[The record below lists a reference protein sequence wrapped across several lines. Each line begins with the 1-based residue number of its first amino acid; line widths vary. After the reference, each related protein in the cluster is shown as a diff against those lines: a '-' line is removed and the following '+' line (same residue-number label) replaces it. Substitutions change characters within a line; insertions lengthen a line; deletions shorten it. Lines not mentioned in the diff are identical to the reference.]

1 MLSGVVGGLV
11 ADGWRTAVVA
21 RSGAALRALAGRGAR
36 PGEVL
41 TLPADYSDP
50 ERFSAALQ
58 RVRHEVGPFR
68 LAVLWVHS
76 PSREVALPV
85 VAEALADDAVV
96 VDVRSSAAADPTRD
110 QPSPPSVL
118 AAAPRDYRP
127 VVLGFADGP
136 AGPRWLT
143 HQEISDGVLAA
154 TRAPAPPAAPDEWG
168 WTVGRVRPWHD
179 RP

>member
-1 MLSGVVGGLV
+1 M
-11 ADGWRTAVVA
+11 DGAPPWSPGA
-21 RSGAALRALAGRGAR
+21 RRALRALVGRTAR
-36 PGEVL
+36 PAEVL
-41 TLPADYSDP
+41 ALPSDYSDP
-50 ERFSAALQ
+50 ERFRAAL
-58 RVRHEVGPFR
+58 RRARHEVRPFR

-76 PSREVALPV
+76 PSRDVALPI

-96 VDVRSSAAADPTRD
+96 VDVRSSAAADPTRE
-110 QPSPPSVL
+110 QPPPPSVL

-127 VVLGFADGP
+127 VVRGFIDGP

-154 TRAPAPPAAPDEWG
+154 ARALAPPAAHDDRG
-168 WTVGRVRPWHD
+168 WSVGRVRPWHD